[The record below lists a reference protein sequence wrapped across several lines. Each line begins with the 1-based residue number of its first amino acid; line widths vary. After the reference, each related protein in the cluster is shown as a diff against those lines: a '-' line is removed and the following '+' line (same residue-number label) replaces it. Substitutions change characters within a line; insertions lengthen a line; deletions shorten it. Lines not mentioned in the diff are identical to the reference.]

1 MKWHPAKQGTE
12 EWLQAR
18 LGIPTASCFE
28 KILSPK
34 RLEPSTQATR
44 YRNQLVAERILR
56 MPVVD
61 AGSVWM
67 ERGSALEREACN
79 WYAFDRGTEPTE
91 CGLALTDDGRIGA
104 TPDRIVGNRGL
115 LEVKCPSA
123 AVHIGYLLE
132 GVDADYRLQTQGQ
145 LFVCERD
152 WLDFLSYCPGFP
164 PVLVRITPEPAAQK
178 ALSQALPVFA
188 SAVDEAAARI
198 VEMMSRTEVAA

>member
-1 MKWHPAKQGTE
+1 MIWHPAKQGTP
-12 EWLQAR
+12 EWLDAR

-61 AGSVWM
+61 AGSLWM

-104 TPDRIVGNRGL
+104 SPDRLVGEDGL

-123 AVHIGYLLE
+123 AVHIGYLLD
-132 GVDADYRLQTQGQ
+132 GVDADYRLQVNGQ
-145 LFVCERD
+145 LWVTGRR

-164 PVLVRITPEPAAQK
+164 PVLVRINPEK
-178 ALSQALPVFA
+178 AVQEALGAALPVFA
-188 SAVDEAAARI
+188 NAVDEAAARI
-198 VEMMSRTEVAA
+198 VAMMSTKEVAA